1 MANLW
6 NDEYIGYDDSYTRP
20 SYTPKKKSSGGWK
33 SKYGGGGWSRSSWS
47 NFSFVVSYEDND
59 DALFVKDPIN
69 YITPTAVD
77 IKKKVRVSKQSSIDL
92 IKELARVCYFK
103 MIEESD
109 YIAEAFSDYDNLDDT
124 DKGTYQSKK
133 PLLDSIYDQYIPG
146 FTPLEQAI
154 AIYLKI
160 QSDSADGEK
169 SEGDDEVDLDK
180 CLEFDRT
187 LYADP
192 NINEQLELNELSRD
206 KKMEIL
212 NKLSLIGE
220 FGGEFKVEKD
230 ISEKIVANS
239 DQYAK
244 MIMRSYDQMTMV
256 DLYQR
261 LLPNFDIKFLTKDLT
276 VNVPVDRK
284 EQKQKI
290 IIILDFSGSMSEDQ
304 KQLWVNGILIDR
316 FKYVMRGEAEVFF
329 SYFVHRTEDLDF
341 QHIKDRADVVNF
353 WQTFSNNPDGGTT
366 KVGEMVEHIAE
377 EISNKKLCNLD
388 IDLSQEK
395 PEILII
401 NDGQDDINIDE
412 FPYKVNAITLMEYNR
427 ELKNLCTKSGGKL
440 IEVEQDEKV
449 YSYSEEAG
457 KQEIT
462 KK

>member
-6 NDEYIGYDDSYTRP
+6 NDEYIGYDDSYTYP
-20 SYTPKKKSSGGWK
+20 SYAPKKKSSGGWK

-47 NFSFVVSYEDND
+47 SFSFEVEYSDDNSG
-59 DALFVKDPIN
+59 LFVKDPIN
-69 YITPTAVD
+69 YITPTSAD
-77 IKKKVRVSKQSSIDL
+77 IKKKVKATKQASIDL
-92 IKELARVCYFK
+92 IKELTRVCYLK
-103 MIEESD
+103 MIDEPNYISESFAD
-109 YIAEAFSDYDNLDDT
+109 YNSLDDS
-124 DKGTYQSKK
+124 DKETYQSKK
-133 PLLDSIYDQYIPG
+133 PLLDSVYDQYIPG

-160 QSDSADGEK
+160 KNDSITGEK
-169 SEGDDEVDLDK
+169 SEDEDVDLDK
-180 CLEFDRT
+180 CLEFDRA

-192 NINEQLELNELSRD
+192 DINEQLELNELSKN

-230 ISEKIVANS
+230 VSEKIVANS
-239 DQYAK
+239 DQFSK

-261 LLPNFDIKFLTKDLT
+261 LLPNFDVKFLTKDLT
-276 VNVPVDRK
+276 VSVPVDRK

-290 IIILDFSGSMSEDQ
+290 IIILDYSGSMHYDD
-304 KQLWVNGILIDR
+304 KQTWVNGILIDR
-316 FKYVMRGEAEVFF
+316 FKYVMKGEAEVFF
-329 SYFVHRTEDLDF
+329 SYFVDREEQLDF
-341 QHIKDRADVVNF
+341 QHIKDRADVINF
-353 WQTFSNNPDGGTT
+353 WQTFSNEPNGGTT
-366 KVGEMVEHIAE
+366 EVGNMVKHIAN
-377 EISNKKLCNLD
+377 EISEKRLCNLN

-412 FPYKVNAITLMEYNR
+412 FPYKVNAITLMEYNND
-427 ELKNLCTKSGGKL
+427 LKNLCNKSGGKL
-440 IEVEQDEKV
+440 IEVTEDDQV
-449 YSYSEEAG
+449 YSYSEKAG